1 LEHTPGSAQGNE
13 EEDVFEEWL
22 YRRKEDG
29 AAIDGFLGYSRAGS
43 AIPATERF
51 DSYSL
56 VEPAKY
62 RRILSCPTTLVL
74 RYILL
79 SSNIR

>member
-1 LEHTPGSAQGNE
+1 MKR
-13 EEDVFEEWL
+13 DVFEEWL
-22 YRRKEDG
+22 YHRKEDG
-29 AAIDGFLGYSRAGS
+29 AVTDEFLGYSRAGS
-43 AIPATERF
+43 AISATERF

-74 RYILL
+74 RYIRL

>member
-1 LEHTPGSAQGNE
+1 MKKR
-13 EEDVFEEWL
+13 DVFEEWL

-29 AAIDGFLGYSRAGS
+29 TATDEFLRYSIAGS

-74 RYILL
+74 RYIHL